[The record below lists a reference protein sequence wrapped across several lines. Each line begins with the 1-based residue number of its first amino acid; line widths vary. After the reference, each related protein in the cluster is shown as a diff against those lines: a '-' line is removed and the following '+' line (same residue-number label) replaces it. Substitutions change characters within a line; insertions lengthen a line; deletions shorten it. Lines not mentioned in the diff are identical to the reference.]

1 MTGTSAFHLKQT
13 LGQAAY
19 LSVDSS
25 MLITFGP
32 GMSKPL
38 GLIGAMIAHDN
49 AMFVS
54 RDEGRNVRGAV
65 AGAPDFDGRA
75 ALIFL
80 DGGVEKF
87 QHAPSSACSF
97 PPRSRGLGVQCPL
110 SHVARGASFD
120 PINVRGR

>member
-1 MTGTSAFHLKQT
+1 MAGTSAFHPKQT
-13 LGQAAY
+13 LGEAAY

-65 AGAPDFDGRA
+65 AGAPILTGAQPSYSLMVALRNSSMGPLLLAVSRRA
-75 ALIFL
+75 
-80 DGGVEKF
+80 
-87 QHAPSSACSF
+87 
-97 PPRSRGLGVQCPL
+97 
-110 SHVARGASFD
+110 VAGWAG
-120 PINVRGR
+120 NVHSPT